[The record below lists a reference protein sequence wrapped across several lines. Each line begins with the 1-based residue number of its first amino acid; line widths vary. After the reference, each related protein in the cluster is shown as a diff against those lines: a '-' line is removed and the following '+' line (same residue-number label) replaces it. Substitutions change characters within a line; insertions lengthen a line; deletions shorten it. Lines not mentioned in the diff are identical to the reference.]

1 VKLVIDGREY
11 PAVTHATASLLHL
24 MELKQ
29 QTRDLTPDGL
39 GLGMAALEGIGR
51 EAEVARA
58 SGETPP
64 NADVW
69 FAVLVFLSRR
79 AAGEKLSFVEAID
92 VPFGAIEFVTEP
104 GDEAQVAEADPTTPG
119 PDSPATPESAPALAE
134 TA

>member
-11 PAVTHATASLLHL
+11 PAVTHANASLLHL

-29 QTRDLTPDGL
+29 QTRDSHPRRPGPRH
-39 GLGMAALEGIGR
+39 GR
-51 EAEVARA
+51 ARGDRPGGRGGT
-58 SGETPP
+58 GERRDAP

-92 VPFGAIEFVTEP
+92 VPFGAIEVVTEP